1 MSPRKPS
8 ISYGEWETL
17 VASIIKID
25 EISEIISENKDD
37 ICERYLSI
45 LQLRIL
51 LEEKFITLIDKDGFK
66 ITPHAVV
73 TGLKGDVKLLRV
85 SVSMN
90 PLYYMSLKINGF
102 LWHYQI
108 NRIF

>member
-66 ITPHAVV
+66 IKPHAVV
-73 TGLKGDVKLLRV
+73 TGLKGDGKLFKSFGEHEPVILYEFKDKRV
-85 SVSMN
+85 FYGN
-90 PLYYMSLKINGF
+90 I
-102 LWHYQI
+102 
-108 NRIF
+108 R